1 MMHKVLTGFFFIVS
15 GLLLVS
21 CSPASQTG
29 LPTLPGASTNSAS
42 LSATSTPAAM
52 VCTILHAPTTPE
64 ALPAELGDRAHATGP
79 ANAPVTIV
87 VFSDYQCPY
96 CALLAAVLKQ
106 IRLTH
111 PDDVRLV
118 YVITPLSSRDK
129 DVLALQAAEAADLQ
143 GKFWEMHDLLFDK
156 EADWSA
162 LAPADFPLWAVQQAA
177 SLGMDQAEFQSDF
190 NGKIVADRLQQAVQS
205 TATQPIT
212 PPLMFVN
219 RSSPY
224 TGLVDFASL
233 DTVVRMEA
241 LTVRQFSAC
250 PPWVIDPLK
259 QYIATLH
266 TSKGDVVIQLLP
278 DKAPLA
284 VNNFVTLARSGWY
297 DGITFYKML
306 PDSLVMTGDPSET
319 GMGNTGY
326 LFQTE
331 ISPDLHFDQAGMV
344 AMDNSG
350 PNTNSSRFFITLS
363 PAEQLYGQYTIFGQV
378 LTGMPILSA
387 LAPRN
392 PQPGMVLPPGDELIN
407 VTIAEK

>member
-1 MMHKVLTGFFFIVS
+1 MHKVLSVFFLLIS
-15 GLLLVS
+15 ALLLVS

-29 LPTLPGASTNSAS
+29 LPTLPVASTTATS
-42 LSATSTPAAM
+42 LSATPTPAAM
-52 VCTILHAPTTPE
+52 VCTILHTPTTPE

-79 ANAPVTIV
+79 ADAPVTIV

-118 YVITPLSSRDK
+118 YVNTPLSSRDK
-129 DVLALQAAEAADLQ
+129 DALATQAVEAADLQ

-156 EADWSA
+156 EAEWSA
-162 LAPADFPLWAVQQAA
+162 LVPAAFQPWAMQQAA
-177 SLGMDQAEFQSDF
+177 SLGMDPAKFQSDF
-190 NGKIVADRLQQAVQS
+190 NGKTVADRLQQAIQS
-205 TATQPIT
+205 TATQPIA
-212 PPLMFVN
+212 PPIMFVN
-219 RSSPY
+219 GSSPY
-224 TGLVDFASL
+224 TGLADFASL

-241 LTVRQFSAC
+241 LTARQFSAC

-284 VNNFVTLARSGWY
+284 VNNFVILARGGWY

-306 PDSLVMTGDPSET
+306 PDFLVMTGDPSET

-331 ISPDLHFDQAGMV
+331 ISAGLHFDQAGMV

-350 PNTNSSRFFITLS
+350 PNTNSGRFFITLS
-363 PAEQLYGQYTIFGQV
+363 PAEQFYGQYTIFGQV
-378 LTGMPILSA
+378 ISGMPVLSA
-387 LAPRN
+387 LTARN

-407 VTIAEK
+407 VTIVEK

>member
-1 MMHKVLTGFFFIVS
+1 MHKVLKSFFLIVT
-15 GLLLVS
+15 GLLLFS

-29 LPTLPGASTNSAS
+29 LSSLPAASTTAALSSAS
-42 LSATSTPAAM
+42 PTPAAM
-52 VCTILHAPTTPE
+52 VCTILHAPVTPE
-64 ALPAELGDRAHATGP
+64 VLPAELGDRVHATGP

-118 YVITPLSSRDK
+118 YVNTPLSSRDK
-129 DVLALQAAEAADLQ
+129 DALATQAAEAADLQ

-156 EADWSA
+156 ETEWSA
-162 LAPADFPLWAVQQAA
+162 LSPADFSHWAMQQAA
-177 SLGMDQAEFQSDF
+177 NLGMDLTEFQSDF
-190 NGKIVADRLQQAVQS
+190 TGKTVADRLQQAVQS
-205 TATQPIT
+205 TAAQPVT
-212 PPLMFVN
+212 PPIMFVN
-219 RSSPY
+219 GSSPY

-241 LTVRQFSAC
+241 LTVRQFSNC

-266 TSKGDVVIQLLP
+266 TSTGDVVIQLLP
-278 DKAPLA
+278 DKAPMA

-297 DGITFYKML
+297 DGITFYKMI
-306 PDSLVMTGDPSET
+306 PDTFVMTGDPSET

-331 ISPDLHFDQAGMV
+331 ISADLHFDQAGVV

-350 PNTNSSRFFITLS
+350 PNTNSGRFFITLS
-363 PAEQLYGQYTIFGQV
+363 PAEQFYGQYTIFGQV
-378 LTGMPILSA
+378 LTGMPIL
-387 LAPRN
+387 LAITPRN
-392 PQPGMVLPPGDELIN
+392 PQPGTVLPPGDELIN
-407 VTIAEK
+407 ITIAEK

>member
-1 MMHKVLTGFFFIVS
+1 MHKVLTGFFIMVS

-21 CSPASQTG
+21 CSPVSQSG
-29 LPTLPGASTNSAS
+29 LPTLPGASTTAAQ
-42 LSATSTPAAM
+42 LSATPTPSAM

-64 ALPAELGDRAHATGP
+64 ALPAELGDRVHASGP
-79 ANAPVTIV
+79 ANASVTIV

-96 CALLAAVLKQ
+96 CGLLAAVLKQ

-118 YVITPLSSRDK
+118 YVNTPLSSRDK
-129 DVLALQAAEAADLQ
+129 DALATQAVEAADLQ
-143 GKFWEMHDLLFDK
+143 GKFWEMHGLLFDK
-156 EADWSA
+156 EAEWSA
-162 LAPADFPLWAVQQAA
+162 LAPADFPLWAMQQAT
-177 SLGMDQAEFQSDF
+177 SLGMDQTEFQSDF
-190 NGKIVADRLQQAVQS
+190 NGKTVADRLQQAVQS
-205 TATQPIT
+205 TAAQPVT
-212 PPLMFVN
+212 PPIMFVN

-241 LTVRQFSAC
+241 LTARQFNDC

-278 DKAPLA
+278 DKAPMA

-297 DGITFYKML
+297 DGITFYKMI
-306 PDSLVMTGDPSET
+306 PETLVMTGDPSET

-331 ISPDLHFDQAGMV
+331 ISADLHFDQAGVV

-350 PNTNSSRFFITLS
+350 PNTNSGRFFITLA
-363 PAEQLYGQYTIFGQV
+363 PAEQFYGQYTIFGQV

-387 LAPRN
+387 LTPRN
-392 PQPGMVLPPGDELIN
+392 PQPGTVLPPGDELIN
-407 VTIAEK
+407 VTITEK